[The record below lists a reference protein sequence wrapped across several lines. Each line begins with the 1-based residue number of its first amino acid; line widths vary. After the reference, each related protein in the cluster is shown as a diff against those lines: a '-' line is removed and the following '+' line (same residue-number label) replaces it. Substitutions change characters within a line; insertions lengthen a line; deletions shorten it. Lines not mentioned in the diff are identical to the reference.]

1 MAKKRVLIISVK
13 AGAGHIR
20 AAEAV
25 RKAFRETH
33 PDIRVRHIDAL
44 EYTNK
49 AFQKSFTAGYETL
62 AKELPSIWGMI
73 YDRFEDG
80 STGNKTKYIAKLF
93 DQLNAKPLRDEV
105 KRYKPDAILCTH
117 YLPCEVLAP
126 RRLNGKL
133 DCPLFVTLTDYDIHM
148 MWVNAGVDRYF
159 VATEDMAFAL
169 RRAISTDS
177 QVRVTG
183 IPILPV
189 FADSYPERSAMRK
202 RLGLRPDTPTVL
214 LSAGGFGL
222 IPLDILAETLLSE
235 SPGVQFLAIAGRNEA
250 LQGKL
255 EAVAK
260 ASSGNVKAF
269 GFVDNMHELM
279 AASDFVVAKSGGL
292 TTSECLAMG
301 LPMVI
306 TRPIPGQ
313 EERNADYLLENGVA
327 LRANSHAHI
336 LWKVRM
342 LLENP
347 ERLASMRAAA
357 LKIAKP
363 RAAYTV
369 VEELVASL

>member
-1 MAKKRVLIISVK
+1 MAKKKVLIISVK

-25 RKAFRETH
+25 RKVFREAH
-33 PDIRVRHIDAL
+33 PGVRVRHIDAL
-44 EYTNK
+44 EFTNK
-49 AFQKSFTAGYETL
+49 AFRKSFTGAYETL
-62 AKELPSIWGMI
+62 AKELPSVWGMI

-80 STGNKTKYIAKLF
+80 STGNKTKYLAKLF

-105 KRYKPDAILCTH
+105 KRYNPDAILCTH

-126 RRLNGKL
+126 RRLRGKL
-133 DCPLFVTLTDYDIHM
+133 GCPLFVTLTDYDIHM
-148 MWVNAGVDRYF
+148 MWVNAGVDRYY

-169 RRAISTDS
+169 RRAISAAG

-189 FADSYPERSAMRK
+189 FAESYPDRPRMRE
-202 RLGLRPDTPTVL
+202 RLGLGPDAPTVL

-222 IPLDILAETLLSE
+222 IPLDILAQTLVTE
-235 SPGVQFLAIAGRNEA
+235 SPGVQFLAVAGRNDT
-250 LQGKL
+250 LQKKL
-255 EAVAK
+255 EGVAK
-260 ASSGNVKAF
+260 ASAGNVKAF
-269 GFVDNMHELM
+269 GFVGNMHELM
-279 AASDFVVAKSGGL
+279 AASDFVVAKCGGL

-357 LKIAKP
+357 QRIAKP
-363 RAAYTV
+363 RAAYA
-369 VEELVASL
+369 VAEDILACL